1 MPFVHS
7 NKCHIYFHHKYRI
20 WYMLYMN
27 DAKQCSLWC
36 IVEMT
41 SFIYKWLVMLR
52 GIVSISQSKLP
63 SRLHSG
69 RTPFWMLPTFVSNW
83 LNCNS
88 LCHFLDK
95 NVTAKYILNLLLY
108 IIANFCWQ
116 KFILEVFDQS
126 SWSIGIWW
134 MVSYFQP
141 FFLVESNS
149 AICQQLFHK
158 GKKCTRGSFFT
169 NAHSIQYNF

>member
-52 GIVSISQSKLP
+52 GIVSISQFKLP

-95 NVTAKYILNLLLY
+95 NVTAKYILNILLY
-108 IIANFCWQ
+108 IIANFC
-116 KFILEVFDQS
+116 LTEVYTK
-126 SWSIGIWW
+126 GIWPKFVINW
-134 MVSYFQP
+134 YMVDG
-141 FFLVESNS
+141 
-149 AICQQLFHK
+149 QLFSTLLSCWIQLCNLSATFSQR
-158 GKKCTRGSFFT
+158 KKMYKRILF
-169 NAHSIQYNF
+169 H

>member
-1 MPFVHS
+1 
-7 NKCHIYFHHKYRI
+7 
-20 WYMLYMN
+20 MLYMN
-27 DAKQCSLWC
+27 DAKQYSLWC

-52 GIVSISQSKLP
+52 GIVSISQFKLP

-158 GKKCTRGSFFT
+158 GKKCTRGSSFT